1 MHKYPAQ
8 TGAMIVSGRTGNKAG
23 FRPGRAAMMQV
34 DAARVGATMRMSFVR
49 VAQIEANA

>member
-1 MHKYPAQ
+1 MDGLQNKH
-8 TGAMIVSGRTGNKAG
+8 GNEAG